1 MASAASA
8 RVHPACIN
16 AGNPYH
22 ECSEYCFR
30 RIADGRVA
38 GREGNSSAAG
48 KFPNFVDEDFNF
60 FPNRGLNSWR
70 RLRINYTTCMF
81 CSIQYGSNW
90 IGSYMPLASSLK
102 FSFN

>member
-38 GREGNSSAAG
+38 GREGDASAAG
-48 KFPNFVDEDFNF
+48 KFPNFVGEGFNF
-60 FPNRGLNSWR
+60 FCKQRAEFMEKIENQLYYIYVLQYP
-70 RLRINYTTCMF
+70 ICE
-81 CSIQYGSNW
+81 SILLEV
-90 IGSYMPLASSLK
+90 PCP
-102 FSFN
+102 

>member
-38 GREGNSSAAG
+38 GREGDASAAG

-60 FPNRGLNSWR
+60 FANRELNSWR
-70 RLRINYTTCMF
+70 RLRIKYTTMYVL
-81 CSIQYGSNW
+81 QYPICEQFNW
-90 IGSYMPLASSLK
+90 K
-102 FSFN
+102 FHAPDK

>member
-38 GREGNSSAAG
+38 GREGDASAAG
-48 KFPNFVDEDFNF
+48 KFPNFVYEDFNF
-60 FPNRGLNSWR
+60 FCKQRVEFMEKIENQLYYMNVLQYPICEQFSW
-70 RLRINYTTCMF
+70 
-81 CSIQYGSNW
+81 
-90 IGSYMPLASSLK
+90 K
-102 FSFN
+102 FHAPDK